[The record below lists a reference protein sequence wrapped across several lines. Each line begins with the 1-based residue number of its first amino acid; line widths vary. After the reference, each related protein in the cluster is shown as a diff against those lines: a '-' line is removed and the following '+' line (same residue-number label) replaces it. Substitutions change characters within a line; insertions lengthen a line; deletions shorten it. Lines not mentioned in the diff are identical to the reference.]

1 MNLKY
6 RYPSNP
12 FIAYLNINFLQN
24 KIDPLREILH
34 KTPLEIVCIDETK
47 LDDSFPDQ
55 QFKIEGY
62 RFPRTI
68 IFLCQVILIL
78 I

>member
-1 MNLKY
+1 MESSYSDELDIDLEGLMNLKY

-55 QFKIEGY
+55 QF
-62 RFPRTI
+62 
-68 IFLCQVILIL
+68 
-78 I
+78 